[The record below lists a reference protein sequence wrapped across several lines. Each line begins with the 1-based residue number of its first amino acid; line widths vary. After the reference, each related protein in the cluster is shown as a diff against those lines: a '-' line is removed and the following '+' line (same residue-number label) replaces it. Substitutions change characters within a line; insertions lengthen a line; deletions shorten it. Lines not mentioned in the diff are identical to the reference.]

1 MTFQNNHHRKE
12 KIKRFLMQIGFSFL
26 GIASIIWFLIR
37 VIPKPS
43 RAGYPCMKVATP
55 IASSFVAYLL
65 GILASVAA
73 FKKARK
79 SFEEARYSLM
89 TVFIILAF
97 LAGVWTITQYDSPA
111 SAIAIK
117 ENHPANQPMGEG
129 LGVIPGRV
137 VWVYDADATN
147 ESCTGF
153 KFNDH
158 IINEWDNYWFQDKN
172 NSQPVVDRMVEEA
185 VLKLTDAET
194 NQESWEMIFKKFNE
208 RKGKGAVNYTPG
220 EIIFIKTNATSAWG
234 EPGYWGMYETDLS
247 KVESWRPDIAETN
260 PYVVLALLKQL
271 VNEAGVR
278 QEDIFVGDPMKQV
291 YKSFYEMM
299 VAIFPNVNYLGN
311 DVLPNYANVDIVS
324 LGRTPVAMGT
334 GDVIFY
340 SDNQTVMSVESDK
353 LYTIIEDADYMINV
367 PTLKAHA
374 RAGITLAAKNHF
386 GSHTRKDA
394 EHLHPGLVSKDGTN
408 DQPERTEYGMYRIQ
422 TEIMSHKML
431 GLNTILVLV
440 DGLYPSDEAT
450 TSPEKWNMEPFNG
463 DWASSIFLSM
473 DQVAIES
480 VCFDFLRT
488 EYNGVT
494 VGECRPNWGAV
505 DDYLHQAADSSTW
518 PEGIIYDPDNDGI
531 VYASIGVHEHW
542 NNSTDK
548 QYSRNLGVEEG
559 IELVTVFGPLT
570 NVKQREPTAVR
581 RTFELEQNYPNPF
594 NASTMIRY
602 NIAQDSEVRLEVFNI
617 LGESV
622 STLVHEKQHAGT
634 HTIQWHGTDL
644 SGQGVPSGNYT
655 YKLSVSNGAGMMTDF
670 KQMTFLK

>member
-1 MTFQNNHHRKE
+1 MSCKKMQLRLE
-12 KIKRFLMQIGFSFL
+12 KIKRFLLRIGFPVIGL
-26 GIASIIWFLIR
+26 ASVIWFLIR

-55 IASSFVAYLL
+55 IASSFVVYLL
-65 GILASVAA
+65 GMLASVAA

-79 SFEEARYSLM
+79 SFGEARYSLM

-117 ENHPANQPMGEG
+117 EIHPANQPMGEG
-129 LGVIPGRV
+129 QGVIPGRV
-137 VWVYDADATN
+137 VWVYDPDATN
-147 ESCTGF
+147 ENCTGF

-158 IINEWDNYWFQDKN
+158 IINELDNYWFQDKN

-185 VLKLTDAET
+185 VLKVTDAET
-194 NQESWEMIFKKFNE
+194 SQESWEMIFKHFNE
-208 RKGKGAVNYTPG
+208 KKGKGAVNYTPG

-260 PYVVLALLKQL
+260 PHVVLALLKQL
-271 VNEAGVR
+271 VNEAGVQ
-278 QEDIFVGDPMKQV
+278 QEDIYVGDPMKQV
-291 YKSFYEMM
+291 YKSFYELMHNE
-299 VAIFPNVNYLGN
+299 FPDVRYLGN
-311 DVLPNYANVDIVS
+311 DVLPNYASLDIVS
-324 LGRTPVAMGT
+324 LGRTPVEKGT
-334 GDVIFY
+334 EDVIFY
-340 SDNQTVMSVESDK
+340 SDKKTVLSVESDS
-353 LYTIIEDADYMINV
+353 LYTILEDADYMINV

-374 RAGITLAAKNHF
+374 RAGVTLSAKNHF
-386 GSHTRKDA
+386 GSHARKDA
-394 EHLHPGLVSKDGTN
+394 EHLHPGLVSKDGTD
-408 DQPERTEYGMYRIQ
+408 DQPERTEYGVYRTQ
-422 TEIMSHKML
+422 TDIMSHKML

-450 TSPEKWNMEPFNG
+450 TSPGKWNMEPFNG
-463 DWASSIFLSM
+463 DWASSVFLSM
-473 DQVAIES
+473 DQVALES

-488 EYNGVT
+488 EYNGST

-505 DDYLHQAADSSTW
+505 DDYLHQAADSSNW

-542 NNSTDK
+542 NNPTDK
-548 QYSRNLGVEEG
+548 QYSKNLGAGDG

-570 NVKQREPTAVR
+570 RVKSNEPEAVL
-581 RTFELEQNYPNPF
+581 RTFKLEQNYPNPF

-602 NIAQDSEVRLEVFNI
+602 TIAQDADVRLDIFNI
-617 LGESV
+617 LGERV
-622 STLVHEKQHAGT
+622 NTLIHEKQSAGS
-634 HTIQWHGTDL
+634 HTIQWHGTNDN
-644 SGQGVPSGNYT
+644 GRVVPSGNYT
-655 YKLSVSNGAGMMTDF
+655 YKLMISNGAGMITDS
-670 KQMTFLK
+670 KQLTFLK